1 MDWKKIKLI
10 LWSALGGGIVLA
22 VIGFNWGGW
31 VTGGAA
37 EAMAKEVAANAVAE
51 RLGMIC
57 AAQIN
62 LDSEKGRK
70 LKQLKEQDVWE
81 KGRYIEKEGWATM
94 PGDDKPERGVAD
106 ACAKHL
112 SKSI

>member
-1 MDWKKIKLI
+1 M
-10 LWSALGGGIVLA
+10 A

-37 EAMAKEVAANAVAE
+37 EAMAKEVSANAVAE

-70 LKQLKEQDVWE
+70 AQTIEGTRCLGERPLYR
-81 KGRYIEKEGWATM
+81 KGGL
-94 PGDDKPERGVAD
+94 GDHAG
-106 ACAKHL
+106 
-112 SKSI
+112 

>member
-1 MDWKKIKLI
+1 MDWEKIRLI
-10 LWSALGGGIVLA
+10 LWSALGGAIVLA

-51 RLGMIC
+51 RLRMIC

-62 LDSEKGRK
+62 LDSEKGRN
-70 LKQLKEQDVWE
+70 LK
-81 KGRYIEKEGWATM
+81 KEGWATM
-94 PGDDKPERGVAD
+94 PGDDRPERGVAD
-106 ACAKHL
+106 VCAKHL